1 MSDLR
6 KCAALCLDKSISCPN
21 QDCRQWISYEEDNN
35 CTLVTVQK
43 HGPLT
48 LREIG
53 LRINRTPPRVKQII
67 DEVLL
72 RIRKNILKK

>member
-6 KCAALCLDKSISCPN
+6 KCAALCLEEDVSCPN
-21 QDCRQWISYEEDNN
+21 RDCRQWISYEEDNN
-35 CTLVTVQK
+35 CTLITVKK

>member
-6 KCAALCLDKSISCPN
+6 KCAALCLEEDVSCPN
-21 QDCRQWISYEEDNN
+21 RDCRQWISYEEDNN